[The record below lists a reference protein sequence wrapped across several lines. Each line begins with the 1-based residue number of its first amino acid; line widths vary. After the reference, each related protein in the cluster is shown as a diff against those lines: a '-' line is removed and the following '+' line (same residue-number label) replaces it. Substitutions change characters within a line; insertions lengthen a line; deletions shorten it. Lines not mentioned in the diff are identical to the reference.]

1 MMKELYGIE
10 IERDIIGI
18 ATAKNSVIKQ
28 LTTPTLSRI
37 VVYPLRKIKIT
48 RYVSSTIPKT

>member
-1 MMKELYGIE
+1 MKELYGIE